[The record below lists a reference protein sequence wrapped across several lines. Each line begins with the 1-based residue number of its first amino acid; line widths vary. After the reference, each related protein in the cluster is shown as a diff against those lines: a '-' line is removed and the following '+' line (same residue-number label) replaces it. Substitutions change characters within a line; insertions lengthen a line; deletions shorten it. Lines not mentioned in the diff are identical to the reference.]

1 MDLNHNKIASAST
14 VRGHLSISTHSCGCC
29 SEFYHTDPDYCYTA
43 WSLPVDELVK
53 YIDEEQERLEALK
66 DFVVECKTEF
76 IDFVP
81 EDS

>member
-1 MDLNHNKIASAST
+1 MKLNDSKIATAST
-14 VRGHLSISTHSCGCC
+14 VRGQLSIGTYSCGCC
-29 SEFYHTDPDYCYTA
+29 AVYYHTDPDYCYEA

-81 EDS
+81 ED